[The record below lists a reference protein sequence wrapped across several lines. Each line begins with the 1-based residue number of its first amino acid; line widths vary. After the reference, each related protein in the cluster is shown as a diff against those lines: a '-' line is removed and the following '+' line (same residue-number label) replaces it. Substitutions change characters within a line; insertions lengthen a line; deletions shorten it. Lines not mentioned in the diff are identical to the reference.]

1 MLKKI
6 RLFHADQDGA
16 VAVDWVVLT
25 ASIVALNMAI
35 LFNIIIGGIEE
46 NGTYIDNKIGESV
59 SKF

>member
-6 RLFHADQDGA
+6 RLFKDDQDGA

-25 ASIVALNMAI
+25 ASIVALNLAV

-46 NGTYIDNKIGESV
+46 NGTYIDGKINESV
-59 SKF
+59 TNF